1 MTTITTQYETTQN
14 TQQTN
19 LVVNDIRQTN
29 LVETSTDG
37 KNISSWQGKIS
48 IYSATWGGCLG
59 CKKWYTPEGQLYYRM
74 ANGEILDDGNFT
86 IAFNYL
92 PLNSRVS
99 LVNRD
104 NARSVAAT
112 ITDRGGFEECCGRI
126 ADLSVA
132 VANALD
138 AKTDHSLIEISKVP
152 NQ

>member
-92 PLNSRVS
+92 PLGSRVS

-112 ITDRGGFEECCGRI
+112 VTDRGGFEECCGRI

-132 VANALD
+132 VANALA
-138 AKTDHSLIEISKVP
+138 AKTDSSLIEISKVP
-152 NQ
+152 